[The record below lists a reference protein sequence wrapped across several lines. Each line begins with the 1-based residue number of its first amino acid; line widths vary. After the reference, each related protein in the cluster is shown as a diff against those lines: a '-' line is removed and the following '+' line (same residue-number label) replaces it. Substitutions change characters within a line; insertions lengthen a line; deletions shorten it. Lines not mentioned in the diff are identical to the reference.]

1 MGEET
6 VDRDLTKCKFFGE
19 TVEGLISTLLTYKV
33 NVDDENSNKTSVTGE
48 EIFKD
53 YYPEK
58 HKAILDKLV
67 AMRKECPKEEVRR
80 LYNILF
86 NIIREEYGTV
96 HEFIK

>member
-1 MGEET
+1 MSKITDYIDFYGSDAST
-6 VDRDLTKCKFFGE
+6 I
-19 TVEGLISTLLTYKV
+19 ISTL
-33 NVDDENSNKTSVTGE
+33 
-48 EIFKD
+48 KD
-53 YYPEK
+53 IAQPLLPWGGRLDKLYYPEK

-86 NIIREEYGTV
+86 NIIREDYGTV